1 MGGPPGCAP
10 LLLPLPILLPRLLQ
24 TSTTPALPLQVAV
37 RAGGVPPAGEAI
49 AAAEAGEAQGPGRG
63 SRKGRQV
70 AADDRRV
77 QFVQG

>member
-1 MGGPPGCAP
+1 MP
-10 LLLPLPILLPRLLQ
+10 LLLPQLLQ
-24 TSTTPALPLQVAV
+24 TPTTSALPLQVTV
-37 RAGGVPPAGEAI
+37 RAGGLPPAGEAI

-70 AADDRRV
+70 AADDQRV

>member
-1 MGGPPGCAP
+1 M
-10 LLLPLPILLPRLLQ
+10 
-24 TSTTPALPLQVAV
+24 
-37 RAGGVPPAGEAI
+37 RAGSGLPPAGEAI
-49 AAAEAGEAQGPGRG
+49 AAAEAGEAKGPARN